1 MKKLLISLTI
11 LFSLFICVNSVS
23 AYTTATYHST
33 SDDWVYIN
41 TLNMTQEEIS
51 VYSEKYVSYDTS
63 ATETAIKRILAARD
77 YYNTYYSDKYSY
89 YIITANMAQSS
100 PWIYLFVFNEFPYSS
115 YYLEAP
121 YVVNGTGYL
130 NYNSIHFRF
139 DNSDTSLYKLF
150 YTSNG
155 TKFSERP
162 SYENNV
168 LILNNSSSSSLK
180 YLSNY
185 YETNYSFDV
194 RLNPDKG
201 TGTAY
206 YDVFYYDDK
215 VYQNGDILFN
225 TLEKNNMNIVK
236 ENKPTLKYKTGFVSS
251 EAYNVLGKVSVEFSE
266 TDTNI
271 YKYKKSQFKLQF
283 GSNDFSKEY
292 IPVFSHYKV
301 FGKRSGTW
309 TELSEEQLKFP
320 YGEDENGN
328 VIYDDRRLVTI
339 DTTYDYS
346 EGMLADAS
354 ITFEINYS
362 NLVDTSTTD
371 PIYTDWKIEFY
382 FDNTDNS
389 YIYVYDTLDSSTWTD
404 TAKFLED
411 YIYYYFPSN
420 YKYAFIVNET
430 ENNCKGR
437 IYFPTNFIKN
447 DLVKLQGQYYSLNE
461 KKFGKPIITSI
472 YENDNFYSY
481 FDFNFNDDNYIL
493 SLNRILGGKNYS
505 NYYNQDTITG
515 ILEAFL
521 MMWDK
526 NIAIT
531 STFYNTE
538 NAYFYVPIGYKV
550 YFTNNSNINVITSNG
565 SITIDI
571 DNSKNEYE
579 SRVDEDVPTLDNDDS
594 FFRLFHKAFEFFIA
608 PIKSIFSVITQ
619 VFVVLPIG
627 IQYMFYVSFGF
638 IILLLIYKFL
648 L

>member
-1 MKKLLISLTI
+1 MKKLLIYLTI
-11 LFSLFICVNSVS
+11 LFSLFLGINSVS
-23 AYTTATYHST
+23 AYTTATYYST

-41 TLNMTQEEIS
+41 TLNMTQEEIN
-51 VYSEKYVSYDTS
+51 VYSEKYVSYNAS

-168 LILNNSSSSSLK
+168 LILNNSYSSSLK

-194 RLNPDKG
+194 RLNPNKG

-206 YDVFYYDDK
+206 YDVFYYDNK

-292 IPVFSHYKV
+292 IPVFSHYKI

-320 YGEDENGN
+320 YREDEGGN
-328 VIYDDRRLVTI
+328 IIYDDRRLVTI

-411 YIYYYFPSN
+411 YIYYYFPPG
-420 YKYAFIVNET
+420 YRYAFISSEEET
-430 ENNCKGR
+430 SSGR
-437 IYFPTNFIKN
+437 IYFPMNHYNNEAVRFRGYNYDYSKN
-447 DLVKLQGQYYSLNE
+447 MVMTDLSRG
-461 KKFGKPIITSI
+461 IA
-472 YENDNFYSY
+472 ENDNYYMY
-481 FDFNFNDDNYIL
+481 FDFDINNNDKKCAVLSRKMGSLYFTYYDPDFLNNYLKLFPDEYLIYNSEMSYFYAPIGVKVTFSK
-493 SLNRILGGKNYS
+493 SLN
-505 NYYNQDTITG
+505 D
-515 ILEAFL
+515 
-521 MMWDK
+521 
-526 NIAIT
+526 
-531 STFYNTE
+531 
-538 NAYFYVPIGYKV
+538 
-550 YFTNNSNINVITSNG
+550 VITIHTPDGVINNDSN
-565 SITIDI
+565 DI
-571 DNSKNEYE
+571 YDRNDYDISKNE
-579 SRVDEDVPTLDNDDS
+579 DN
-594 FFRLFHKAFEFFIA
+594 FFNLFHKAFNFFIT
-608 PIKSIFSVITQ
+608 PIGNIFSVITQ
-619 VFVVLPIG
+619 FFEILPLE

-638 IILLLIYKFL
+638 MILLLIYKFL

>member
-1 MKKLLISLTI
+1 MKKLLIYLTI
-11 LFSLFICVNSVS
+11 LFSLFLGINSVS
-23 AYTTATYHST
+23 AYTTATYYST

-41 TLNMTQEEIS
+41 TLNMTQEEIN
-51 VYSEKYVSYDTS
+51 VYSEKYVSYNAS

-115 YYLEAP
+115 YYLEVP

-130 NYNSIHFRF
+130 NYNSIYFHF

-194 RLNPDKG
+194 RLNPNKG

-206 YDVFYYDDK
+206 YDVFYYDNK

-271 YKYKKSQFKLQF
+271 YKYRKSQFKLQF

-320 YGEDENGN
+320 YREDEGGN
-328 VIYDDRRLVTI
+328 IIYDDRRLVTI

-411 YIYYYFPSN
+411 YIFYYFPPG
-420 YKYAFIVNET
+420 YRYAFISSEESST
-430 ENNCKGR
+430 QGR
-437 IYFPTNFIKN
+437 IYFPSNHYQNSAVRIKGFYYHY
-447 DLVKLQGQYYSLNE
+447 LVNWIGDELE
-461 KKFGKPIITSI
+461 KKISEDDQ
-472 YENDNFYSY
+472 YYSY
-481 FDFNFNDDNYIL
+481 FDYNFKYDDKKCVALSRKSGSMYFTYYDPDFLNNYLKLFPDEYLIYNSEMSYFYAPIGAKVTFSKSTMDDIIIHTPDGVVKNDSNTIYDTTDYDIQDNTFDNVDDLFSHVTNFFKESIPYMKPLIDL
-493 SLNRILGGKNYS
+493 FTNFYNSLN
-505 NYYNQDTITG
+505 
-515 ILEAFL
+515 
-521 MMWDK
+521 
-526 NIAIT
+526 
-531 STFYNTE
+531 
-538 NAYFYVPIGYKV
+538 
-550 YFTNNSNINVITSNG
+550 
-565 SITIDI
+565 
-571 DNSKNEYE
+571 EYA
-579 SRVDEDVPTLDNDDS
+579 
-594 FFRLFHKAFEFFIA
+594 KAFIEFFA
-608 PIKSIFSVITQ
+608 
-619 VFVVLPIG
+619 VF
-627 IQYMFYVSFGF
+627 
-638 IILLLIYKFL
+638 ILLAAVL
-648 L
+648 LWLDRRSDH

>member
-11 LFSLFICVNSVS
+11 LFSLFLGVNSVS

-41 TLNMTQEEIS
+41 TLNMTQEEIN
-51 VYSEKYVSYDTS
+51 VYSKQYVSYNTS
-63 ATETAIKRILAARD
+63 ATETAIKRILAARE
-77 YYNTYYSDKYSY
+77 YYNNYYSDKYSY
-89 YIITANMAQSS
+89 YIITADMAQSS

-121 YVVNGTGYL
+121 YIVNGTGYL

-206 YDVFYYDDK
+206 YDVFYYDNK
-215 VYQNGDILFN
+215 VYHNGDILFN

-292 IPVFSHYKV
+292 IPIFSHYKV

-320 YGEDENGN
+320 YDEDENRN

-362 NLVDTSTTD
+362 NLVDTNTTD

-389 YIYVYDTLDSSTWTD
+389 YIYVYDTLNSSTWTD

-411 YIYYYFPSN
+411 YIFYYFPPG
-420 YKYAFIVNET
+420 YRYAFISSEEKT
-430 ENNCKGR
+430 SSGR
-437 IYFPTNFIKN
+437 IYFPMNHYNNETVRFRGYNYDYSKN
-447 DLVKLQGQYYSLNE
+447 MVMTDLSRGIS
-461 KKFGKPIITSI
+461 
-472 YENDNFYSY
+472 ENDNYYMY
-481 FDFNFNDDNYIL
+481 FDFDINNNDKKCAVLSRKMGSLYFTYYDPDFLNNYLKLFPDEYLIYNSEMSYFYAPIGVKVTFSK
-493 SLNRILGGKNYS
+493 SLN
-505 NYYNQDTITG
+505 D
-515 ILEAFL
+515 
-521 MMWDK
+521 
-526 NIAIT
+526 
-531 STFYNTE
+531 
-538 NAYFYVPIGYKV
+538 
-550 YFTNNSNINVITSNG
+550 VITIHTPDGVINNDSN
-565 SITIDI
+565 DI
-571 DNSKNEYE
+571 YDRNDYDISKNE
-579 SRVDEDVPTLDNDDS
+579 DN
-594 FFRLFHKAFEFFIA
+594 FFNLFHKAFNFFIT
-608 PIKSIFSVITQ
+608 PIGNIFSVITQ
-619 VFVVLPIG
+619 FFEILPLE

-638 IILLLIYKFL
+638 MILLLIYKFL

>member
-115 YYLEAP
+115 YYLEVP

-130 NYNSIHFRF
+130 NYNSIYFHF

-206 YDVFYYDDK
+206 YDVFYYDNK
-215 VYQNGDILFN
+215 IYQNGDILFN

-292 IPVFSHYKV
+292 IPVFSHYKI

-320 YGEDENGN
+320 YREDEGGN
-328 VIYDDRRLVTI
+328 IIYDDRRLVTI

-411 YIYYYFPSN
+411 YIYYYFPPG
-420 YKYAFIVNET
+420 YRYAFISSEEET
-430 ENNCKGR
+430 SSGR
-437 IYFPTNFIKN
+437 IYFPMNHYNNEAVRFRGYNYDYSKN
-447 DLVKLQGQYYSLNE
+447 MVMTDLSRG
-461 KKFGKPIITSI
+461 IA
-472 YENDNFYSY
+472 ENDNYYMY
-481 FDFNFNDDNYIL
+481 FDFDINNNDKKCAVLSRKMGSLYFTYYDPDFLNNYLKLFPDEYLIYNSEMSYFYAPIGVKVTFSK
-493 SLNRILGGKNYS
+493 SLN
-505 NYYNQDTITG
+505 D
-515 ILEAFL
+515 
-521 MMWDK
+521 
-526 NIAIT
+526 
-531 STFYNTE
+531 
-538 NAYFYVPIGYKV
+538 
-550 YFTNNSNINVITSNG
+550 VITIHTPDGVINNDSN
-565 SITIDI
+565 DI
-571 DNSKNEYE
+571 YDRNDYDISKNE
-579 SRVDEDVPTLDNDDS
+579 DN
-594 FFRLFHKAFEFFIA
+594 FFNLFHKAFNFFIT
-608 PIKSIFSVITQ
+608 PIGNIFSVITQ
-619 VFVVLPIG
+619 FFEILPLE

-638 IILLLIYKFL
+638 MILLLIYKFL

>member
-206 YDVFYYDDK
+206 YDVFYYDNK
-215 VYQNGDILFN
+215 IYQNGDILFN

-292 IPVFSHYKV
+292 IPVFSHYKI

-320 YGEDENGN
+320 YREDEGGN
-328 VIYDDRRLVTI
+328 IIYDDRRLVTI

-411 YIYYYFPSN
+411 YIYYYFPPG
-420 YKYAFIVNET
+420 YRYAFISSEEET
-430 ENNCKGR
+430 SSGR
-437 IYFPTNFIKN
+437 IYFPMNHYNNEAVRFRGYNYDYSKN
-447 DLVKLQGQYYSLNE
+447 MVMTDLSRG
-461 KKFGKPIITSI
+461 IA
-472 YENDNFYSY
+472 ENDNYYMY
-481 FDFNFNDDNYIL
+481 FDFDINNNDKKCAVLSRKMGSLYFTYYDPDFLNNYLKLFPDEYLIYNSEMSYFYAPIGVKVTFSK
-493 SLNRILGGKNYS
+493 SLN
-505 NYYNQDTITG
+505 D
-515 ILEAFL
+515 
-521 MMWDK
+521 
-526 NIAIT
+526 
-531 STFYNTE
+531 
-538 NAYFYVPIGYKV
+538 
-550 YFTNNSNINVITSNG
+550 VITIHTPDGVINNDSN
-565 SITIDI
+565 DI
-571 DNSKNEYE
+571 YDRNDYDISKNE
-579 SRVDEDVPTLDNDDS
+579 DN
-594 FFRLFHKAFEFFIA
+594 FFNLFHKAFNFFIT
-608 PIKSIFSVITQ
+608 PIGNIFSVITQ
-619 VFVVLPIG
+619 FFEILPLE

-638 IILLLIYKFL
+638 MILLLIYKFL

>member
-41 TLNMTQEEIS
+41 TLNMTQEEIN
-51 VYSEKYVSYDTS
+51 VYSEKYVSYNAS
-63 ATETAIKRILAARD
+63 ATETAIKRILAARE
-77 YYNTYYSDKYSY
+77 YYNTYCSDKYSY
-89 YIITANMAQSS
+89 YIITVNMAQST

-121 YVVNGTGYL
+121 YIVNGTGYL

-139 DNSDTSLYKLF
+139 DNSDISLYKLF

-206 YDVFYYDDK
+206 YDVFYYDNK

-251 EAYNVLGKVSVEFSE
+251 EAYSVLGKVSVEFSE

-320 YGEDENGN
+320 YGEDEEGN
-328 VIYDDRRLVTI
+328 IIYDDRRLVTI

-404 TAKFLED
+404 TTKFLED
-411 YIYYYFPSN
+411 YIYYYFPPG
-420 YKYAFIVNET
+420 YRYAFISSEEET
-430 ENNCKGR
+430 SSGR
-437 IYFPTNFIKN
+437 IYFPMNHYNNEAVRFRGYNYDYSKN
-447 DLVKLQGQYYSLNE
+447 MVMTDLSRG
-461 KKFGKPIITSI
+461 TS
-472 YENDNFYSY
+472 ENDNYYMY
-481 FDFNFNDDNYIL
+481 FDFDINNNDKKCAVLSRKMGSLYFTYYDPDFLNNYLKLFPDEYLIYNSEMSYFYAPIGVKVTFSK
-493 SLNRILGGKNYS
+493 SLN
-505 NYYNQDTITG
+505 D
-515 ILEAFL
+515 
-521 MMWDK
+521 
-526 NIAIT
+526 
-531 STFYNTE
+531 
-538 NAYFYVPIGYKV
+538 
-550 YFTNNSNINVITSNG
+550 VITIHTPDGVINNDSN
-565 SITIDI
+565 DI
-571 DNSKNEYE
+571 YDRNDYDISKNE
-579 SRVDEDVPTLDNDDS
+579 DN
-594 FFRLFHKAFEFFIA
+594 FFNLFHKAFDFFIT
-608 PIKSIFSVITQ
+608 PIVNIFSVITQ
-619 VFVVLPIG
+619 FFEILPLE

-638 IILLLIYKFL
+638 MILLLIYKFL

>member
-1 MKKLLISLTI
+1 MKKLLISLTV
-11 LFSLFICVNSVS
+11 LFSLFLGINSVS
-23 AYTTATYHST
+23 AYTTATYYST

-41 TLNMTQEEIS
+41 TLNMTQEEIN
-51 VYSEKYVSYDTS
+51 VYSEKYVSYNAS

-206 YDVFYYDDK
+206 YDVFYYDNK
-215 VYQNGDILFN
+215 IYQNGDILFN

-292 IPVFSHYKV
+292 IPIFSHYKV

-320 YGEDENGN
+320 YSEDEEGN
-328 VIYDDRRLVTI
+328 IIYDDRRLVTI

-362 NLVDTSTTD
+362 NLVDTSTTN
-371 PIYTDWKIEFY
+371 PIYTDWKVEFY

-411 YIYYYFPSN
+411 YIYYYFPPG
-420 YKYAFIVNET
+420 YRYAFISSEEET
-430 ENNCKGR
+430 SSGR
-437 IYFPTNFIKN
+437 IYFPMNHYNNEAVRFRGYNYDYSKN
-447 DLVKLQGQYYSLNE
+447 MVMTDLSRG
-461 KKFGKPIITSI
+461 IA
-472 YENDNFYSY
+472 ENDNYYMY
-481 FDFNFNDDNYIL
+481 FDFDINNNDKKCAVLSRKMGSLYFTYYDPDFLNNYLKLFPDEYLIYNSEMSYFYAPIGVKVTFSK
-493 SLNRILGGKNYS
+493 SLN
-505 NYYNQDTITG
+505 D
-515 ILEAFL
+515 
-521 MMWDK
+521 
-526 NIAIT
+526 
-531 STFYNTE
+531 
-538 NAYFYVPIGYKV
+538 
-550 YFTNNSNINVITSNG
+550 VITIHTPDGVINNDSN
-565 SITIDI
+565 DI
-571 DNSKNEYE
+571 YDRNDYDISKNE
-579 SRVDEDVPTLDNDDS
+579 DN
-594 FFRLFHKAFEFFIA
+594 FFNLFHKAFNFFIT
-608 PIKSIFSVITQ
+608 PIGNIFSVITQ
-619 VFVVLPIG
+619 FFEILPLE

-638 IILLLIYKFL
+638 MILLLIYKFL